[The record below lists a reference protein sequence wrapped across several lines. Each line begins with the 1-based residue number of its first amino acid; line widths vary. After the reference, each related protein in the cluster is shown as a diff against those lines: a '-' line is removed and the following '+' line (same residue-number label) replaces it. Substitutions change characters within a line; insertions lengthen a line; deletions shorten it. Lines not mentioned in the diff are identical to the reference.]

1 MWNYLFHI
9 QQSDIAS
16 TVLTCLLRGVGRKK
30 GLSFF
35 FKLLILDWLGVT
47 HLEAKILVKLL
58 VTASSFK
65 CLVKISK
72 NYFKEENPFLRF
84 YPIWVPIYTFVRGAN
99 PSLRILFFR
108 EPYLVTIRVK

>member
-1 MWNYLFHI
+1 MFHI
-9 QQSDIAS
+9 QQSDITS

-72 NYFKEENPFLRF
+72 NYFKEENPFLRLSDMGTNL
-84 YPIWVPIYTFVRGAN
+84 YVC
-99 PSLRILFFR
+99 
-108 EPYLVTIRVK
+108 